1 MRLVLALLATA
12 CARPTVREIRNLNE
26 YDRLIQHHKTETG
39 LPVVVD
45 FYSDSCGPCRMIAPA
60 FKKLA
65 KEMKDRAVFAK
76 VNVAMAR
83 DVASRM
89 RVSSMPTFHFYE
101 DGVKRHEFSGA
112 GEYQLR
118 QLAERVANDAAAKNV
133 KLSSESLRAFYDE
146 HDSGKDIAPI
156 IRKCASLAK
165 SKDCVGG
172 AARELAKKLKQKFG
186 SAPQLSKRFGEQ
198 EPPKP
203 KPKRTSRS
211 LDQAST
217 EELLAELA
225 KRSEDDDLAFAASEA
240 AELARKELEEED
252 EEDDEEDDEGAL
264 PLYRPHGQFAERVVI
279 VGAGPG
285 GLSAAVY
292 AARAGLAPVVIAP
305 SDGGQLLG
313 KGVTVENYPGIVQRP
328 FLAYASRRWRGGG
341 AETPHRRRRGR
352 HGPRPRPQDAGA
364 RGGLRRGVLPAQ
376 GLFHRPLAEALPC
389 GNARGEHLR
398 PFIDRGYR
406 GGLAMVRCRRR
417 VHV

>member
-1 MRLVLALLATA
+1 MRHCIAKAISDTMRLVLALLATA

-26 YDRLIQHHKTETG
+26 YERLIQHHKTETG

-133 KLSSESLRAFYDE
+133 KLSTEALRAFYDE
-146 HDSGKDIAPI
+146 HDAGKDIAPI
-156 IRKCASLAK
+156 IKKCASLAK

-186 SAPQLSKRFGEQ
+186 SAPQLTKRFGEQ

-217 EELLAELA
+217 DELLAELA
-225 KRSEDDDLAFAASEA
+225 KRSDDDDLAFAATEA

-328 FLAYASRRWRGGG
+328 FLAYPGHASLAWSGATATPSTRHAVDAPRSTARRQSRRWRGGG
-341 AETPHRRRRGR
+341 VAFRFECPREYDARRA
-352 HGPRPRPQDAGA
+352 DAVGA
-364 RGGLRRGVLPAQ
+364 AP
-376 GLFHRPLAEALPC
+376 P
-389 GNARGEHLR
+389 
-398 PFIDRGYR
+398 I
-406 GGLAMVRCRRR
+406 
-417 VHV
+417 

>member
-1 MRLVLALLATA
+1 MTTRAVTRCTLQQAGRAWPAKRIPSTHMPLADYAGYTWTHQSEVAIAQTNDRSALQHPPHCNWPPACAASSDKGISDTMRLVLALLATA
-12 CARPTVREIRNLNE
+12 CARPTVREIRNLAE

-118 QLAERVANDAAAKNV
+118 QLAEKIANDAQAKNV
-133 KLSSESLRAFYDE
+133 KLSTESLRAFYDE

-156 IRKCASLAK
+156 IKKCASLAK

-217 EELLAELA
+217 DELLAELA
-225 KRSEDDDLAFAASEA
+225 KRSDDDDLAFAASEA
-240 AELARKELEEED
+240 AELARKEMEEEDEDED
-252 EEDDEEDDEGAL
+252 EEDDDNYDEDNADDC
-264 PLYRPHGQFAERVVI
+264 
-279 VGAGPG
+279 
-285 GLSAAVY
+285 Y
-292 AARAGLAPVVIAP
+292 AP
-305 SDGGQLLG
+305 
-313 KGVTVENYPGIVQRP
+313 TV
-328 FLAYASRRWRGGG
+328 W
-341 AETPHRRRRGR
+341 
-352 HGPRPRPQDAGA
+352 
-364 RGGLRRGVLPAQ
+364 
-376 GLFHRPLAEALPC
+376 
-389 GNARGEHLR
+389 
-398 PFIDRGYR
+398 
-406 GGLAMVRCRRR
+406 
-417 VHV
+417 

>member
-1 MRLVLALLATA
+1 MRSSIAALLLATA
-12 CARPTVREIRNLNE
+12 CARPTVREIRNLAE

-133 KLSSESLRAFYDE
+133 KLSTEALRAFYDE
-146 HDSGKDIAPI
+146 HDAGKDIAPI
-156 IRKCASLAK
+156 IKKCASLAK
-165 SKDCVGG
+165 SRDCVGG

-186 SAPQLSKRFGEQ
+186 SAPSLTKRFGET

-217 EELLAELA
+217 DELLAELA
-225 KRSEDDDLAFAASEA
+225 KRSDDDDLAFAATEA

-252 EEDDEEDDEGAL
+252 EDEDEEDESAL

-313 KGVTVENYPGIVQRP
+313 KGVTVENYPGVVGDTGADPASGEAPSR
-328 FLAYASRRWRGGG
+328 YASRRRRSRVC
-341 AETPHRRRRGR
+341 PSPPRHRRGALHRRFA
-352 HGPRPRPQDAGA
+352 QDRASST
-364 RGGLRRGVLPAQ
+364 
-376 GLFHRPLAEALPC
+376 
-389 GNARGEHLR
+389 
-398 PFIDRGYR
+398 
-406 GGLAMVRCRRR
+406 RCRRTPR
-417 VHV
+417 TVARRSTRTRSRT